1 VDPPAPVPAA
11 RGDQRSEP
19 SSAGAPFR
27 GDGPCIPGTEGEQ
40 RTWDLASPALGTTE
54 GVPGDV
60 RVTVDPNREA
70 PRRARALLTDLLVE
84 SDQETSASRAAVVVS
99 ELVTNAVVHARPPV
113 EIRACVTGSALH
125 VEVTDQSSSP
135 PRTIRRHNH
144 DPGGLGLSL
153 VDALAD
159 RWGYEM
165 GPGNVK
171 TVWFEIDSP

>member
-1 VDPPAPVPAA
+1 VDPPARVRAA
-11 RGDQRSEP
+11 RGGQRSEA
-19 SSAGAPFR
+19 SSADPPL
-27 GDGPCIPGTEGEQ
+27 GDGPCIPGIAGGNA
-40 RTWDLASPALGTTE
+40 TWDLASTPLGTTE
-54 GVPGDV
+54 GVLGDV

-84 SDQETSASRAAVVVS
+84 SDQETSASRAAVVIS

-135 PRTIRRHNH
+135 PRPLRRHPH
-144 DPGGLGLSL
+144 DPGGLGLWL
-153 VDALAD
+153 VDSLAD
-159 RWGYEM
+159 RWGYAM